1 MKMTHIYPEEASGQ
15 NKSVKQCIFI
25 NFSPLCPFVSSS
37 LHIYICMYMCMYMC
51 VYIYVYVFVCV
62 CVCVC
67 VYYHNGFVVTHALG
81 HMMFDFGKYESK
93 CMSCRKAM

>member
-1 MKMTHIYPEEASGQ
+1 MKMTHIYPGEASGQ

-25 NFSPLCPFVSSS
+25 NFSPPCPFVSSS

-62 CVCVC
+62 CVCVSPQWLC
-67 VYYHNGFVVTHALG
+67 GN
-81 HMMFDFGKYESK
+81 
-93 CMSCRKAM
+93 SCTWAHDVRFWDI